1 MQNRKHLWDIS
12 LNKNL
17 KLHINF
23 VKTEVVDFLNN
34 VLSLIMKIYLIFLF
48 YMEILFEKKRIIAH
62 NKCMAT
68 AGRSQ
73 EECAKPQNR

>member
-23 VKTEVVDFLNN
+23 GT
-34 VLSLIMKIYLIFLF
+34 MKIYLIFLF